1 MERILSDEERIRR
14 AEIIAAR
21 RQNRIPV
28 NNINNNNERKI
39 SKLGKYSIQILSSII
54 IFGILYFLSQHN
66 IYIVG
71 EIKNQISRD
80 TDFKK
85 IYSYVETNLN
95 KIKEDK
101 MNKQKENDNQKESDE
116 QNGNEND
123 NKNIDDKKEKNVDEN
138 GNVKNEQVSEIK
150 ENQVDKGIGGGD
162 EGIEVSENVDD
173 VTYIKK
179 NYNFIKPVNAVITSP
194 YGEREETDIISKNH
208 KGIDLGC
215 NTGTEI
221 KAAVDGIVE
230 ESSNYG
236 DYGKHVKI
244 VNGELTTLY
253 AHCSELLVKKGD
265 EIKQGQI
272 IAKVGSTG
280 KATGPH
286 LHFEIRRNNIAIDPQ
301 KIMSFE

>member
-28 NNINNNNERKI
+28 NYINNNERKI
-39 SKLGKYSIQILSSII
+39 SKLGKYSIQILSSIM

-95 KIKEDK
+95 KIKEEK

-138 GNVKNEQVSEIK
+138 GNVKNEQISEMQ
-150 ENQVDKGIGGGD
+150 ENQNDKGIGGGD

-215 NTGTEI
+215 NIGTEI

-230 ESSNYG
+230 EASNYG

>member
-21 RQNRIPV
+21 RQNRISV
-28 NNINNNNERKI
+28 NDINNNEKKL

-66 IYIVG
+66 SVIVG
-71 EIKNQISRD
+71 KIKEQISRD

-85 IYSYVETNLN
+85 IYSYVETNVN
-95 KIKEDK
+95 KLKEEK
-101 MNKQKENDNQKESDE
+101 MNKQKENE
-116 QNGNEND
+116 
-123 NKNIDDKKEKNVDEN
+123 NKNDDENKNNNIDENKDSNVDEN
-138 GNVKNEQVSEIK
+138 GNIKSDKVSEVQ

-162 EGIEVSENVDD
+162 EGVEVSENVDD
-173 VTYIKK
+173 VTYIKN
-179 NYNFIKPVNAVITSP
+179 NYKFIKPVNAVITSP
-194 YGEREETDIISKNH
+194 YGEREPSDIISKNH

-221 KAAVDGIVE
+221 KAAVDGVVE
-230 ESSNYG
+230 EASNYG
-236 DYGKHVKI
+236 DYGKHLKI

-265 EIKQGQI
+265 IIKQGQI

-286 LHFEIRRNNIAIDPQ
+286 LHFEIRRNNTAIDPQ
-301 KIMSFE
+301 QIMSFE

>member
-1 MERILSDEERIRR
+1 MERILSDQERIRR

-28 NNINNNNERKI
+28 NSINNSEKKI

-54 IFGILYFLSQHN
+54 LFGIIYLFSQN
-66 IYIVG
+66 NSLVV
-71 EIKNQISRD
+71 EKVKEQISRD

-85 IYSYVETNLN
+85 IFSFIETNIN
-95 KIKEDK
+95 KIKEVEEEK
-101 MNKQKENDNQKESDE
+101 NKNDNKNDNE
-116 QNGNEND
+116 NKNEND
-123 NKNIDDKKEKNVDEN
+123 NVNINVSSNEEN
-138 GNVKNEQVSEIK
+138 NNKDN
-150 ENQVDKGIGGGD
+150 KGIGGGD
-162 EGIEVSENVDD
+162 EGIGVSENVDD
-173 VTYIKK
+173 VTYIKN
-179 NYNFIKPVNAVITSP
+179 NYMFIKPVNAVITST
-194 YGEREETDIISKNH
+194 YGEREPSDIVSKNH

-215 NTGTEI
+215 DTGTEI

-230 ESSNYG
+230 EVSNYG
-236 DYGKHVKI
+236 DYGKHIKI

-272 IAKVGSTG
+272 IAKVGATG

-301 KIMSFE
+301 LIMSFE

>member
-28 NNINNNNERKI
+28 NYINNNERKI

-95 KIKEDK
+95 KIKEEK

-116 QNGNEND
+116 QSGNEND

-138 GNVKNEQVSEIK
+138 GNVKNEQISEMQ
-150 ENQVDKGIGGGD
+150 ENQNNKGIGGGD

-230 ESSNYG
+230 EASNYG

>member
-28 NNINNNNERKI
+28 NYINNNERKI

-95 KIKEDK
+95 KIKEEK

-116 QNGNEND
+116 QNGKEND

-138 GNVKNEQVSEIK
+138 GNVKNEQISEMQ
-150 ENQVDKGIGGGD
+150 ENQNNKGIGGGD

-230 ESSNYG
+230 EASNYG